1 MAHTNKA
8 KEKIKA
14 TRGATFIGCRPQY
27 FKHKDDKK
35 EIRKRNKAMCR
46 NWE

>member
-14 TRGATFIGCRPQY
+14 NRGATFIGCRPQY